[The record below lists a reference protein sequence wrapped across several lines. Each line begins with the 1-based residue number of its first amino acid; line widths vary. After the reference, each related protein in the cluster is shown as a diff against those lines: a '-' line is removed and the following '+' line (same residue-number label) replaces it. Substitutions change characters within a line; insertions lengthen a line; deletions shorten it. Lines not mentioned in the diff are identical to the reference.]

1 MLILSLNVSLLNMY
15 ADFASAILF
24 KDCKNKTKPY
34 GISITINNQINADKV
49 EREIESRALIYSS
62 EDIYWRLSVIS

>member
-1 MLILSLNVSLLNMY
+1 MLILLLQS
-15 ADFASAILF
+15 FLRTI
-24 KDCKNKTKPY
+24 KTRQNLM